1 MLKKFSLGT
10 FITDYHE
17 QHYFLQRLPMISHVR
32 SLYIPH
38 IADHPHGANLKE
50 QELAMQIVDIVTLR
64 PEVELCYMGLARKCF
79 EIIENKYLGHDN
91 RVYPNSTAEGTSTNN
106 NLNNGWTNIDGGE
119 WTDEEDDVDLDDANS
134 EDLGDVDDVESEAT
148 NDMDDDDSDDMS
160 SYGGKRAPKL
170 KLREIL
176 FYDDKVSIFKA
187 RHGHL

>member
-1 MLKKFSLGT
+1 
-10 FITDYHE
+10 
-17 QHYFLQRLPMISHVR
+17 MISHVR

-91 RVYPNSTAEGTSTNN
+91 RVYSNNTADGGSTNN
-106 NLNNGWTNIDGGE
+106 NLNNAWTSIDGGE
-119 WTDEEDDVDLDDANS
+119 WTDEDDDVDLDDTNS

-148 NDMDDDDSDDMS
+148 NDTDDDESDDMS